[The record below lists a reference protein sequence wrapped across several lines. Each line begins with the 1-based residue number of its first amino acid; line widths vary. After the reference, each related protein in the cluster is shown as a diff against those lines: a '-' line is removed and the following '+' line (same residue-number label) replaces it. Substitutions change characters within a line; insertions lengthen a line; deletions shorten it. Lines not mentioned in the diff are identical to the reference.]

1 MTSTM
6 PNLVH
11 IVKPSDLQVGDH
23 VYTWRMCG
31 IYAHHGIVVQVN
43 PIGVV
48 HLDTGGVRLT
58 GLNIFAG
65 SASLHKVKYGCSW
78 LESSIKRP
86 GTCSTNSPDEPF
98 VVALRALSLVETESD
113 GERRVRYDVIDKNCE
128 SFCRFC
134 VMGPRTGI
142 NDFRTTNGPC
152 SLQSNAKNVA
162 KNIILASSTF
172 LVVSSFVGPEVAM
185 AVASASGYALRSALA
200 RGTISPDEDFNPTR
214 CSVVNRILM
223 EQELLNIP
231 QMLLQEAGVEWND
244 SSASLLCEMFIDDID
259 KNEHEGFSDLIAN
272 QALLDTIRKMMS

>member
-98 VVALRALSLVETESD
+98 V
-113 GERRVRYDVIDKNCE
+113 
-128 SFCRFC
+128 
-134 VMGPRTGI
+134 I

-152 SLQSNAKNVA
+152 SLQSNANNVA